1 MKGTAFESD
10 RNEAMKLLQDLV
22 KIKDSLYRFAS
33 VNN

>member
-22 KIKDSLYRFAS
+22 EIKIAYIVSQ
-33 VNN
+33 V